1 MIKKTV
7 SVLVQYYLRLI
18 FTRVSFI
25 LFLYVTEQFCR
36 HFSPRGR
43 GEYCIMEGKIME
55 TVFNSPNPILFG
67 PGASKATGQKLKEFG
82 CTKVMVVFD
91 PGIKKAG
98 IADKIVEAV
107 KSAGLEVITFG
118 DVQADPPD
126 WSVEQAGNIA
136 IAEKVDGVVGVG
148 GGSSMDTAK
157 GVKLLIANPPPLK
170 QYFGRTGVVTKPSVP
185 LIVIPTTAGT
195 GSECTPGGTITNSE
209 LGIKTNISGVGCAVT
224 LGIVDPELTAS
235 LPKYVTATTG
245 LDAFCHCF
253 ESYTSAMAN
262 SISSVLGREGIR
274 LVGKYLVRAYENG
287 SDDMEAR
294 EGMQLAATLGG
305 MAMSGAFCHLCHDIG
320 RSLGAKFHVPHG
332 HGCSV
337 TVPQVLQVIAPAQ
350 PEKVK
355 YIAECLGAQVPDGA
369 TGEEIGQ
376 IAYDAAHDLLKK
388 VNLPGMAS
396 LGLKKEELLAQVPD
410 EVVMQ
415 VEMEIKGFGGIA
427 PPPMPVTKELIADI
441 IVRAYD
447 ENNF

>member
-1 MIKKTV
+1 
-7 SVLVQYYLRLI
+7 
-18 FTRVSFI
+18 
-25 LFLYVTEQFCR
+25 
-36 HFSPRGR
+36 
-43 GEYCIMEGKIME
+43 ME
-55 TVFNSPNPILFG
+55 TIFNSPNPILFG
-67 PGASKATGQKLKEFG
+67 PGSSRATGEKLKSFG

-91 PGIKKAG
+91 PGIKAAG
-98 IADKIVEAV
+98 IADRIVESV
-107 KSAGLEVITFG
+107 KSAGLEVVCFG

-126 WSVEQAGNIA
+126 WSVEEAGKLA
-136 IAEKVDGVVGVG
+136 IAEKVDGVVGLG

-157 GVKLLIANPPPLK
+157 GVKLLLGNPPPLK
-170 QYFGRTGVVTKPSVP
+170 QYFGRTGVVTKPSCP

-195 GSECTPGGTITNSE
+195 GSECTPGGTITNTE

-224 LGIVDPELTAS
+224 LGIVDPELTAG

-274 LVGKYLVRAYENG
+274 LVGKYLAAAYEDG
-287 SDDMEAR
+287 SNREAR
-294 EGMQLAATLGG
+294 EGMMLAATLGG

-332 HGCSV
+332 HGCAV
-337 TVPQVLQVIAPAQ
+337 TVPQVLQAIAPAQ
-350 PEKVK
+350 PEKVR
-355 YIAECLGAQVPDGA
+355 YIAECLGAEIPEDA
-369 TGEEIGQ
+369 TGEEIGRKAYEAA
-376 IAYDAAHDLLKK
+376 IALLRK
-388 VNLPGMAS
+388 VELPGMAK
-396 LGLKKEELLAQVPD
+396 LGLDKQELLDKVPD

-427 PPPMPVTKELIADI
+427 PPPMPVTKELVADI
-441 IVRAYD
+441 ISRAYD